1 MARLP
6 EPAVSAVR
14 RTVRRGVPSRF
25 WLVVMLTLGLAV
37 FAGTALRAAGG
48 MDPDEASAR
57 GVADGIGA
65 FAGLLA
71 AAALMAINLSASR
84 WFERHVSARL
94 ERVRQRYTAIFTELW
109 AAGLLDADAGTGQ
122 RERTPPLS
130 WFFRLIVAL
139 AFVAGV
145 AFMLTL
151 GWSVDRE
158 LLAAGGIEPSGAP
171 LAAVVLAGVS
181 GALSF
186 AIFQLPLAVIA
197 MQAYRLDRALDEL
210 ERSLARDEPGAP
222 ERPRAS
228 ALRWPALIEPVARR
242 LGPISLPVW
251 RYPQPDAR

>member
-1 MARLP
+1 M
-6 EPAVSAVR
+6 SAVR
-14 RTVRRGVPSRF
+14 RTVSRGVPSRF
-25 WLVVMLTLGLAV
+25 CLVVALMIGLVA

-94 ERVRQRYTAIFTELW
+94 ERVRQRYTATFTELW
-109 AAGLLDADAGTGQ
+109 AAGLLDTDAGTGQ
-122 RERTPPLS
+122 RERTPPLLS

-139 AFVAGV
+139 AFIAGV
-145 AFMLTL
+145 AFMLAL

-197 MQAYRLDRALDEL
+197 LQAYRLDRALDEFG
-210 ERSLARDEPGAP
+210 RSLARDEPGAP

>member
-1 MARLP
+1 MARPQKRGLN
-6 EPAVSAVR
+6 ESR
-14 RTVRRGVPSRF
+14 RTLRWQAPSLF
-25 WLVVMLTLGLAV
+25 EIKVALVIGFLALALTV
-37 FAGTALRAAGG
+37 LRSVGG
-48 MDPDEASAR
+48 MDPDEAAAR
-57 GVADGIGA
+57 SVADGIGA

-94 ERVRQRYTAIFTELW
+94 ERVRQRYTATFTELW
-109 AAGLLDADAGTGQ
+109 AAGLLDTDAGTGQ
-122 RERTPPLS
+122 RERTPLLS

-139 AFVAGV
+139 AFIAGV
-145 AFMLTL
+145 AFMLAL
-151 GWSVDRE
+151 GWSVARE

-197 MQAYRLDRALDEL
+197 LQAYRLDRALDEL
-210 ERSLARDEPGAP
+210 GRSLARDEPGAP